1 MHDEPVKQ
9 HDLSPATIEHL
20 DQRIVRVLETVP
32 RPYVPTNFAARVA
45 SQLPTRRP
53 VSLTPTHYGH
63 KAMLLSM
70 VAAFMALIVLAPR
83 ATGHATFEL
92 LEWLL
97 FAQFIVLAVW
107 FSVRRHSLR

>member
-1 MHDEPVKQ
+1 MHDEPVNQ
-9 HDLSPATIEHL
+9 HDLSPAEHL
-20 DQRIVRVLETVP
+20 DQRLIRALETVP
-32 RPYVPTNFAARVA
+32 EPKVPTNFAARVA
-45 SQLPTRRP
+45 SQLPAGRP

-63 KAMLLSM
+63 NAMLLSM
-70 VAAFMALIVLAPR
+70 VAALTALIALAPH

-107 FSVRRHSLR
+107 FSVRHHSLR